1 MSEKVIKT
9 PIDHTHKETQIANL
23 ASTVHALSFVQ
34 DCIEL
39 RLKDC
44 IELRLK
50 EDGRV
55 FGRVQLYPHDLA
67 PRFYSRN

>member
-9 PIDHTHKETQIANL
+9 PIDHIHKETQIVNL

-34 DCIEL
+34 DCIQ
-39 RLKDC
+39 
-44 IELRLK
+44 LRLK

-55 FGRVQLYPHDLA
+55 FGRVQLYPRDLA
-67 PRFYSRN
+67 PRYYSRR

>member
-23 ASTVHALSFVQ
+23 ASTVHALSYVQ
-34 DCIEL
+34 DCIA
-39 RLKDC
+39 
-44 IELRLK
+44 LRLK

-55 FGRVQLYPHDLA
+55 FGRVQLYLHDLA
-67 PRFYSRN
+67 PRYYSRR